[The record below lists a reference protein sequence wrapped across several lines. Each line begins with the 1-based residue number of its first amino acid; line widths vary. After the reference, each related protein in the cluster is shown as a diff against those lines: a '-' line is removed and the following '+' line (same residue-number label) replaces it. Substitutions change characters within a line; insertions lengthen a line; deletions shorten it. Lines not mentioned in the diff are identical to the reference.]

1 MGEISQA
8 ERDTFGPMFAK
19 FMQGFEGMKQTN
31 EAAHTKMMEDWG
43 KEMAGDAEVKAKS
56 DDIKAQSF

>member
-1 MGEISQA
+1 
-8 ERDTFGPMFAK
+8 
-19 FMQGFEGMKQTN
+19 MKQTN